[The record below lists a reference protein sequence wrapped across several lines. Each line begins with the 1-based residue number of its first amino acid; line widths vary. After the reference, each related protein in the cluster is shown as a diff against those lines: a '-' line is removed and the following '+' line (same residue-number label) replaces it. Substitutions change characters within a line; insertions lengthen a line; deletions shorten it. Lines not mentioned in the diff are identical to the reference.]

1 MYTGAEERQFSNTEN
16 GHKRG
21 KVMIVI
27 AMQGNRQ
34 SQKTVSEIKKKKN
47 H

>member
-1 MYTGAEERQFSNTEN
+1 MTGGKIVIMYTGAEERQFSNTEN

-27 AMQGNRQ
+27 AMHGKGN
-34 SQKTVSEIKKKKN
+34 
-47 H
+47 